1 MVHPY
6 HEGLHPT
13 PTIRPLPTGLVEP
26 TDAHACRGDS
36 VTGTIALWFMKPVLS
51 NMAACSVMHRENVEN
66 TGKNPFI
73 PTLIHTPTRP
83 CG

>member
-1 MVHPY
+1 MVHLY

-36 VTGTIALWFMKPVLS
+36 VTGTIALWSMANRLS
-51 NMAACSVMHRENVEN
+51 NMAPMLLMHRA
-66 TGKNPFI
+66 NPI
-73 PTLIHTPTRP
+73 K
-83 CG
+83 